1 MLCFLNDANFT
12 DITALIKW
20 IFEKFRKILM
30 SPGRYF
36 CILKAA
42 VYMLDG
48 LTRPL
53 LCAKNVPWVLRAK
66 RVSILPTN
74 VGLCLGRMKSE
85 AEIDF
90 NKCTGTSICHSAYRE
105 KLLIKGFSEHS
116 LRKITIFMWEVRPW
130 LTYWELCLKIPHD
143 HFSFQHYWTQNCIKL
158 FSVFNCVITLPHR
171 HELDL
176 CYGWLNFL

>member
-1 MLCFLNDANFT
+1 
-12 DITALIKW
+12 
-20 IFEKFRKILM
+20 M

-85 AEIDF
+85 AEIYF

-116 LRKITIFMWEVRPW
+116 LRKITIFMWEVRP
-130 LTYWELCLKIPHD
+130 
-143 HFSFQHYWTQNCIKL
+143 
-158 FSVFNCVITLPHR
+158 
-171 HELDL
+171 
-176 CYGWLNFL
+176 